1 MSGLFNA
8 PPWFLGKA
16 LQAPGQTYITSS
28 RHSLLFPIMVR
39 ADWTHEGFLKE
50 GPVRCGRHR
59 EGPIRES
66 EHKLALLPYKGLRS
80 LELA

>member
-1 MSGLFNA
+1 
-8 PPWFLGKA
+8 
-16 LQAPGQTYITSS
+16 
-28 RHSLLFPIMVR
+28 MVR
-39 ADWTHEGFLKE
+39 ADRTHEGFLKE